1 MSRLRIVTDS
11 TADIPASLRKEL
23 DIEVVPLKVHFGEE
37 TYVDGVTLSSDEFYP
52 KLAASPVTPKTSQPS
67 PAEFLD
73 VYKKLLQEDEDTH
86 ILSIHISSV
95 MSGTFQSAELAK
107 SLLDKPEKVTVFDS
121 RSASYGIGML
131 AVEAARMAREG
142 RGVEEAVERIRAIRN
157 SGRVYFIVD
166 TLEYLQK
173 GGRIGKAQAV
183 LGSLL
188 NIKPI
193 LTIDDEGEVASVDKV
208 RGTKKAVQRIV
219 ELYKQ
224 DYDPDREVTLDI
236 VHSNDLPAAETVAEA
251 LRAQYNVRHL
261 QFVTLGPVIGV
272 HTGPGTV
279 GVFMRYAE

>member
-1 MSRLRIVTDS
+1 
-11 TADIPASLRKEL
+11 
-23 DIEVVPLKVHFGEE
+23 
-37 TYVDGVTLSSDEFYP
+37 
-52 KLAASPVTPKTSQPS
+52 
-67 PAEFLD
+67 
-73 VYKKLLQEDEDTH
+73 
-86 ILSIHISSV
+86 
-95 MSGTFQSAELAK
+95 
-107 SLLDKPEKVTVFDS
+107 
-121 RSASYGIGML
+121 
-131 AVEAARMAREG
+131 
-142 RGVEEAVERIRAIRN
+142 
-157 SGRVYFIVD
+157 VD

-224 DYDPDREVTLDI
+224 DYDPNREVVLDV

-251 LRAQYNVRHL
+251 LRAQYTVRAL